1 VVKAAVIAVV
11 PAPAADP
18 APVNPAASPARGRV
32 VMTSARA
39 TSAATMPGRVA
50 AGGDV

>member
-18 APVNPAASPARGRV
+18 APVNPVASPARGRV
-32 VMTSARA
+32 AMTSARA
-39 TSAATMPGRVA
+39 TSAATMPGRAA
-50 AGGDV
+50 AGGAG